1 MLFHV
6 SDDESSDETANNVGS
21 LLLQLQGLDTAS
33 DQARHRKANLA
44 ERDHLNAVATT
55 VVEWER
61 RCTALAAQIENSERE
76 IALAEQRSTEID
88 ASRRRLQDQM
98 KTVIAP
104 REAEALQHEIA
115 TLDEERSALDEGTL
129 LKMEEQSAAE
139 TELSSLRA
147 QEGALRQ
154 EASSATSALAEVEAS
169 INAGL
174 TELSTSRAQLV
185 ASLPAVLVSRYEHV
199 RAKLGV
205 AAAML
210 AGSRC
215 EGCHLD
221 LSPAEVD
228 EVRRAPADALP
239 DCPQCGRLLV
249 R

>member
-1 MLFHV
+1 MLFLV
-6 SDDESSDETANNVGS
+6 SDNEPADQTANNVGS
-21 LLLQLQGLDTAS
+21 LLLQLQGIDTAS
-33 DQARHRKANLA
+33 DQARHRLANLD
-44 ERDHLNAVATT
+44 ERNMLNEVATR
-55 VVEWER
+55 VIQWER
-61 RCTALAAQIENSERE
+61 RCKE
-76 IALAEQRSTEID
+76 LAEGISRTEDNIAAAESRSGEID
-88 ASRRRLQDQM
+88 AHRERLESQM

-115 TLDEERSALDEGTL
+115 TLDEERSALDEATL
-129 LKMEEQSAAE
+129 VKMDEQSAAE
-139 TELSSLRA
+139 AELALLKA
-147 QEGALRQ
+147 QEGDLRQ

-174 TELSTSRAQLV
+174 TELATSRAQLV
-185 ASLPAVLVSRYEHV
+185 SLLPAAVVSRYEHV

-210 AGSRC
+210 TGSRC

-228 EVRRAPADALP
+228 EVRRAPADTLP

>member
-6 SDDESSDETANNVGS
+6 SDDESADVTANNVGS

-44 ERDHLNAVATT
+44 EREHLNAVATM

-61 RCTALAAQIENSERE
+61 RCTALTAQIEESEQE
-76 IALAEQRSTEID
+76 IASAEQRSGEID
-88 ASRRRLQDQM
+88 ASRMRLQEQL

-115 TLDEERSALDEGTL
+115 TLDEERSALDESTL
-129 LKMEEQSAAE
+129 VKMDEQSAAE
-139 TELSSLRA
+139 SELSLLKA
-147 QEGALRQ
+147 QEGDLRQ
-154 EASSATSALAEVEAS
+154 QASSATSALAEVEAS
-169 INAGL
+169 IDAGL
-174 TELSTSRAQLV
+174 SDIASSREQLV
-185 ASLPAVLVSRYEHV
+185 SSLPPALVSRYEHV

-210 AGSRC
+210 TGSRC